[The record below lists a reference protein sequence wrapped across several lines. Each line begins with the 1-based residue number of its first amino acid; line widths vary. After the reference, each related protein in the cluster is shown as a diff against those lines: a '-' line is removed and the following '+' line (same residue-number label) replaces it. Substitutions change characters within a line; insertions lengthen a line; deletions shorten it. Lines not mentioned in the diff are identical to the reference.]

1 MSELNKVVLCLE
13 KNENKNLGQNPD
25 NLKHF
30 FMKDFNYDC
39 KKVMKMIGEAIPDF
53 GVITAIMLSSRNF
66 RWVVQVGL

>member
-25 NLKHF
+25 NLRHF

-39 KKVMKMIGEAIPDF
+39 KNAMKLIDEAIPDF
-53 GVITAIMLSSRNF
+53 GVIAAIMLSSKNF
-66 RWVVQVGL
+66 PWVVQVGL